1 MPRKR
6 RGDTRQ
12 HEKALIKFYDA
23 VIAAI
28 LRHVNFEVVKCV
40 LIASPGFTKDLFF
53 DHMMAQA
60 QKAAGGF
67 ALLRLLFDVNS
78 AGSTET
84 KRN

>member
-60 QKAAGGF
+60 QKAAGGLI
-67 ALLRLLFDVNS
+67 ANS
-78 AGSTET
+78 IIIKIFRGGN
-84 KRN
+84 KKGI